1 MIECLSTLEIR
12 MYKFKTEPYEHQKD
26 ALKKCW
32 EKEAFA
38 IFAEMGTG
46 KTKIALDNACIL
58 YNRGKIDRL
67 LVVAPKGAYM
77 TWFDQE
83 IPTHVP
89 DYIEKKV
96 VIWKQST
103 SQKYMSELRSMMNNN
118 FELKIMIM
126 NVEAFS
132 SKRGVDF
139 ARLFLIGRSMMIVD
153 ESTTIKNPKA
163 KRTKAI
169 LALANETRYRRILT
183 GSPVTNSPLDLW
195 AQMDFLDPYIL
206 GQSSYYA
213 FRTRYAVVIT
223 ANAAGGTHTYQ
234 KIIKFKNLKELGELV
249 APHSYRVLKKDCLDL
264 PDKVYTKREVEL
276 SDEQKEAYKD
286 MKANAMSVLKGQS
299 MTAVNVLTQLIR
311 LHQITCGHM
320 KTDAGHT
327 IDLKSSRID
336 ELMQILGETTGKV
349 IIWANYI
356 HDIEKIE
363 ANIALSDFGADSLCT
378 YYGATATEDRQ
389 KCINE
394 FQDPDS
400 KLRFFIGNTQTG
412 GYGITLTEA
421 STVIYYSNNYD
432 LEKRIQS
439 EDRAHRI
446 GQKNKVLYIDL
457 VAKGTVDE
465 KIIKSLRSKVNIAKE
480 ISGEELSTW
489 I

>member
-1 MIECLSTLEIR
+1 
-12 MYKFKTEPYEHQKD
+12 MYKFKTKPYEHQKD

-32 EKEAFA
+32 NKEAFA

-77 TWFDQE
+77 NWVDLE

-89 DYIEKKV
+89 NYIEKNV
-96 VIWKQST
+96 LAWKPSI
-103 SQKYMSELRSMMNNN
+103 SAKYKAQLKNIMDLSDFR
-118 FELKIMIM
+118 LKIMVM

-132 SKRGVDF
+132 TKKGLEF
-139 ARLFLIGRSMMIVD
+139 ARLFLIGRAMMIVD
-153 ESTTIKNPKA
+153 ESTTIKNPQA
-163 KRTKAI
+163 KRTKNI
-169 LALANETRYRRILT
+169 LSLAKETKYRRIMT
-183 GSPVTNSPLDLW
+183 GSPVTQSPMDLW
-195 AQMDFLDPYIL
+195 SQMDFLDPEIL
-206 GQSSYYA
+206 GQQSYYA

-223 ANAAGGTHTYQ
+223 ANAAGGTHKYQ
-234 KIIKFKNLKELGELV
+234 KIIKFKNLAQLGQLV
-249 APHSYRVLKKDCLDL
+249 APHSYRILKKECLDL

-299 MTAVNVLTQLIR
+299 MTAINVLTQLIR

-320 KTDAGHT
+320 KTDAGHI
-327 IDLKSSRID
+327 IDLHSSRID

-378 YYGATATEDRQ
+378 YYGATPSDKRQ
-389 KCINE
+389 ECINK
-394 FQDPDS
+394 FQDPNS
-400 KLRFFIGNTQTG
+400 SVRFFIGNTQTG

-465 KIIKSLRSKVNIAKE
+465 KIIKSLRNKVNIAKE
-480 ISGEELSTW
+480 INGEELSSW

>member
-1 MIECLSTLEIR
+1 

-26 ALKKCW
+26 ALKKCYD
-32 EKEAFA
+32 KEAFA

-139 ARLFLIGRSMMIVD
+139 AKLFLIGRSMMIVD

-213 FRTRYAVVIT
+213 FRTRYAVVIEAT
-223 ANAAGGTHTYQ
+223 AAGGTHTYQ

-249 APHSYRVLKKDCLDL
+249 APHSYRILKKDCLDL
-264 PDKVYTKREVEL
+264 PDKVYTKRYVEL
-276 SDEQKEAYKD
+276 TDDQKKAYAQ
-286 MKANAMSVLKGQS
+286 MKENALARLNGESV
-299 MTAVNVLTQLIR
+299 TAFNVLTQLIR
-311 LHQITCGHM
+311 LHQITCVHM
-320 KTDAGHT
+320 ATDSDDI
-327 IDLKSSRID
+327 IDIKSNRLD
-336 ELMQILGETTGKV
+336 ELMQILGETSGKV

-356 HDIEKIE
+356 YDIESIKKAVKKE
-363 ANIALSDFGADSLCT
+363 FGDDSYCT
-378 YYGATATEDRQ
+378 YYGATPTEDRQ
-389 KCINE
+389 KCINK

-457 VAKGTVDE
+457 VAKGTVDV
-465 KIIKSLRSKVNIAKE
+465 KIIRSLRNKVNIAKE

>member
-12 MYKFKTEPYEHQKD
+12 MYKFKTEPYKHQTD
-26 ALKKCW
+26 ALRKCW
-32 EKEAFA
+32 DKESFA

-58 YNRGKIDRL
+58 YNQGKIDRL
-67 LVVAPKGAYM
+67 LVIAPKGVYM
-77 TWFDQE
+77 NWLDQE
-83 IPTHVP
+83 IPIHVP
-89 DYIEKKV
+89 NYIEKKV
-96 VIWKQST
+96 VIWRQSE
-103 SQKYMSELRSMMNNN
+103 SQKYMSELRSMMSND

-132 SKRGVDF
+132 TKKGYQY
-139 ARLFLIGRSMMIVD
+139 AKLFLIGRSMMIID

-169 LALANETRYRRILT
+169 LELRKETKYRRILT
-183 GSPVTNSPLDLW
+183 GSPVTQSPMDLW
-195 AQMDFLDPYIL
+195 AQMDFLDPEIL

-213 FRTRYAVVIT
+213 FRTRYAVVIEAT
-223 ANAAGGTHTYQ
+223 AAGGTHRYQ
-234 KIIKFKNLKELGELV
+234 KIVKFKNLKELGKAV
-249 APHSYRVLKKDCLDL
+249 SPHSYRVLKKDCLDL
-264 PDKVYTKREVEL
+264 PDKVYSKRFVEL
-276 SDEQKEAYKD
+276 SDEQKKAYAE
-286 MKANAMSVLKGQS
+286 MKANAMSILKGES

-320 KTDAGHT
+320 KTDSHQV
-327 IDLKSSRID
+327 IDLKNNRLT
-336 ELMQILGETTGKV
+336 ELMQILDETSGKA

-356 HDIEKIE
+356 HDIEAIE
-363 ANIALSDFGADSLCT
+363 KAVKKEFGNDSCCT
-378 YYGATATEDRQ
+378 YYGATAAEDRQ
-389 KCINE
+389 KCVNN

-400 KLRFFIGNTQTG
+400 PVRFFIGNTQTG
-412 GYGITLTEA
+412 GYGLTLTAA

-446 GQKNKVLYIDL
+446 GQTNKVLYIDL
-457 VAKGTVDE
+457 IAEGTVDE
-465 KIIKSLRSKVNIAKE
+465 KIIKSLRNKVNIAKE
-480 ISGEELSTW
+480 ISGEELITW

>member
-1 MIECLSTLEIR
+1 

-32 EKEAFA
+32 NKESFA
-38 IFAEMGTG
+38 VFAEMGTG

-58 YNRGKIDRL
+58 YNKGKIDRV
-67 LVVAPKGAYM
+67 LVIAPKGAYM
-77 TWFDQE
+77 TWVEQE
-83 IPTHVP
+83 IPIHVP

-96 VIWKQST
+96 LAWKQST
-103 SQKYMSELRSMMNNN
+103 SQKYKAQLKDIMDIQDYK
-118 FELKIMIM
+118 LKIMVM

-132 SKRGVDF
+132 TKKGTDF

-153 ESTTIKNPKA
+153 ESTTIKNPQA
-163 KRTKAI
+163 KRTKSI
-169 LALANETRYRRILT
+169 LKLGKDAKYRRILT
-183 GSPVTNSPLDLW
+183 GSPVTRSPMDLW
-195 AQMDFLDPYIL
+195 SQMDFLNPEIL
-206 GQSSYYA
+206 EQSSYYA
-213 FRTRYAVVIT
+213 FRTRYAIMIT
-223 ANAAGGTHTYQ
+223 SNAAGGTHTYQ
-234 KIIKFKNLKELGELV
+234 RIVKFQNLKQLGELV
-249 APHSYRVLKKDCLDL
+249 APHSYRILKKDCLDL
-264 PDKVYTKREVEL
+264 PDKVYTKRFVEL
-276 SDEQKEAYKD
+276 TDEQKEAYVD
-286 MKANAMSVLKGQS
+286 MKANAIATLKGQS

-327 IDLKSSRID
+327 LALANNRRD
-336 ELMQILGETTGKV
+336 ELMQILEETTGKV

-356 HDIEKIE
+356 HDIEMIE
-363 ANIALSDFGADSLCT
+363 ATIALSDFGQESCCT
-378 YYGATATEDRQ
+378 YYGATPSDKRQ
-389 KCINE
+389 ECIRK

-400 KLRFFIGNTQTG
+400 KVRFFIGNTQTG
-412 GYGITLTEA
+412 GYGITLTAA
-421 STVIYYSNNYD
+421 STVIYYSNSYD

-457 VAKGTVDE
+457 MAKGTVDE
-465 KIIKSLRSKVNIAKE
+465 KIIQSLRSKVNIAKE

>member
-1 MIECLSTLEIR
+1 

-32 EKEAFA
+32 NKEAFA

-77 TWFDQE
+77 NWVDLE

-89 DYIEKKV
+89 DYINKKV
-96 VIWKQST
+96 LAWKPST
-103 SQKYMSELRSMMNNN
+103 SAKYKAQLKDIMDLSDYR
-118 FELKIMIM
+118 LKIMVM

-132 SKRGVDF
+132 TKKGLEF
-139 ARLFLIGRSMMIVD
+139 ARIFLIGRAMMIVD

-163 KRTKAI
+163 KRTKNI
-169 LALANETRYRRILT
+169 LSLAKETKYRRIMT
-183 GSPVTNSPLDLW
+183 GSPVTQSPMDLW
-195 AQMDFLDPYIL
+195 AQMDFLDPEIL
-206 GQSSYYA
+206 GQQSYYA
-213 FRTRYAVVIT
+213 FRTRYAVVIS
-223 ANAAGGTHTYQ
+223 ANAAGGTHKYQ
-234 KIIKFKNLKELGELV
+234 KIVKFKNLAQLGQLV
-249 APHSYRVLKKDCLDL
+249 SPHSYRVLKKDCLDL

-320 KTDAGHT
+320 KTDAGHI
-327 IDLKSSRID
+327 IDLHSSRID

-465 KIIKSLRSKVNIAKE
+465 KIIKSLRNKVNIAKE

>member
-1 MIECLSTLEIR
+1 MP

-32 EKEAFA
+32 NKEAFA

-58 YNRGKIDRL
+58 YNKGKIDRL
-67 LVVAPKGAYM
+67 LVVAPKGTYM
-77 TWFDQE
+77 NWVQQE
-83 IPTHVP
+83 IPVHVP
-89 DYIEKKV
+89 DYIEKNV
-96 VIWKQST
+96 LAWKPTNSEKYKQQLKQI
-103 SQKYMSELRSMMNNN
+103 SQFDDFR
-118 FELKIMIM
+118 LKIMVM

-132 SKRGVDF
+132 TKKGLEF
-139 ARLFLIGRSMMIVD
+139 AKLFLIGKSMMIVD
-153 ESTTIKNPKA
+153 ESTTIKNPQA
-163 KRTKAI
+163 KRTKSI
-169 LALANETRYRRILT
+169 LQLRNETKYRRILT
-183 GSPVTNSPLDLW
+183 GSPVTQSPMDLW
-195 AQMDFLDPYIL
+195 AQMDFLDPEIL

-213 FRTRYAVVIT
+213 FRTRFAVVIT
-223 ANAAGGTHTYQ
+223 ANAAGGTHKYQ
-234 KIIKFKNLKELGELV
+234 KIVKFKNLAQLGQLV
-249 APHSYRVLKKDCLDL
+249 SPHSYRILKKDCLDL

-276 SDEQKEAYKD
+276 TDEQQKVYGA
-286 MKANAMSVLKGQS
+286 MKANAITMLSTGETL
-299 MTAVNVLTQLIR
+299 TAVNVLTQLIR

-320 KTDAGHT
+320 KTDAGET
-327 IDLKSSRID
+327 VQLKNNRLS

-356 HDIEKIE
+356 HDI
-363 ANIALSDFGADSLCT
+363 LSIKNAVEEEFGLNSCCT
-378 YYGATATEDRQ
+378 YYGGTKTEDRQ
-389 KCINE
+389 TCINN
-394 FQDPDS
+394 FQDENNPV
-400 KLRFFIGNTQTG
+400 RFFIGNTQTG

-457 VAKGTVDE
+457 VAKGTVDD
-465 KIIKSLRSKVNIAKE
+465 KIIQALRNKVNIANE
-480 ISGEELSTW
+480 INGEDLANW

>member
-1 MIECLSTLEIR
+1 

-32 EKEAFA
+32 NKEAFA

-77 TWFDQE
+77 NWVDLE

-89 DYIEKKV
+89 DYIEKNV
-96 VIWKQST
+96 LAWKPTT
-103 SQKYMSELRSMMNNN
+103 SAKYRAQLKNIMDLSDYR
-118 FELKIMIM
+118 LKIMVM

-132 SKRGVDF
+132 TKKGLNF
-139 ARLFLIGRSMMIVD
+139 AKLFLIGRAMMIVD
-153 ESTTIKNPKA
+153 ESTTIKNPQA
-163 KRTKAI
+163 KRTKNI
-169 LALANETRYRRILT
+169 LSLTKETKYRRIMT
-183 GSPVTNSPLDLW
+183 GSPVTQSPMDLW
-195 AQMDFLDPYIL
+195 SQMDFLDPEIL
-206 GQSSYYA
+206 GQSSFYA
-213 FRTRYAVVIT
+213 FRTRYAIMIT
-223 ANAAGGTHTYQ
+223 ANAAGGTHKYQ
-234 KIIKFKNLKELGELV
+234 KIVKFKNLAQLGQLV
-249 APHSYRVLKKDCLDL
+249 SPHSYRILKKDCLDL

-276 SDEQKEAYKD
+276 SDEQKQAYAE
-286 MKANAMSVLKGQS
+286 MKTNAMTMLKGQS
-299 MTAVNVLTQLIR
+299 ATALNVLTQLIR

-320 KTDAGHT
+320 KTDDGD
-327 IDLKSSRID
+327 IINFKNLRLD

-356 HDIEKIE
+356 HDILSIEKAIKE
-363 ANIALSDFGADSLCT
+363 EFGRNSYCT
-378 YYGATATEDRQ
+378 YYGATKAEDRQ
-389 KCINE
+389 KCIYD
-394 FQDPDS
+394 FQNSENDC
-400 KLRFFIGNTQTG
+400 RFFIGNTQTG
-412 GYGITLTEA
+412 GYGITLTAA

-446 GQKNKVLYIDL
+446 GQKNAVLYIDL

-465 KIIKSLRSKVNIAKE
+465 KIIQSLRNKVNIAKE